1 MARTLRAAAAAG
13 LLIVAVAGCGGGDE
27 AASSGVADEQPTKT
41 EYLARGDAICSDA
54 QADLARLQPKIDA
67 AADARS
73 EAEQAK
79 LIGEIWREQLRILEN
94 FGSRIKALGAPSGDE
109 ERVREFVRS
118 LDEAKALGDKVV
130 ARLEDGKEPPQDL
143 IEDYAR
149 TAYRGNELA
158 RAYGFK
164 VCGRTE

>member
-1 MARTLRAAAAAG
+1 MKAAAAS
-13 LLIVAVAGCGGGDE
+13 LLIVVLAGCGGGGG
-27 AASSGVADEQPTKT
+27 ASSTGVADEQPTKQ
-41 EYLARGDAICSDA
+41 EYLARGDAICADA

-67 AADARS
+67 ASTAES
-73 EAEQAK
+73 EDEQAK
-79 LIGEIWREQLRILEN
+79 LIGQVWREQLRILES
-94 FGSRIKALGAPSGDE
+94 FGGRIKALGAPRGDE
-109 ERVREFVRS
+109 EQVREFVRS

-130 ARLEDGKEPPQDL
+130 ARLEDGKDPPQDL

>member
-1 MARTLRAAAAAG
+1 MASPLRAAAAG
-13 LLIVAVAGCGGGDE
+13 LLIVAVAGCGGGE
-27 AASSGVADEQPTKT
+27 AAPSGVADEQPTKT

-54 QADLARLQPKIDA
+54 QADLARLQPKINA

-79 LIGEIWREQLRILEN
+79 LIGQIWREQLRILEN
-94 FGSRIKALGAPSGDE
+94 FGSQIKALGAPSGDE

-130 ARLEDGKEPPQDL
+130 ARLEAGKEPPQDL
-143 IEDYAR
+143 IEGYAR